1 VSTIR
6 TIAAGLLMASLAL
19 AATASAARIELRPNP
34 AAGTS
39 QLVYTGAAGEVIDQE
54 SWAIVCD
61 PRTDAV
67 VLDPA
72 CEADVPRDL
81 TGCVVIL
88 TGL

>member
-1 VSTIR
+1 VASSVSR
-6 TIAAGLLMASLAL
+6 TASLSRSLVDTGVAINDTL
-19 AATASAARIELRPNP
+19 AI
-34 AAGTS
+34 
-39 QLVYTGAAGEVIDQE
+39 TGAAGEVIDQE
-54 SWAIVCD
+54 SWAIVRD